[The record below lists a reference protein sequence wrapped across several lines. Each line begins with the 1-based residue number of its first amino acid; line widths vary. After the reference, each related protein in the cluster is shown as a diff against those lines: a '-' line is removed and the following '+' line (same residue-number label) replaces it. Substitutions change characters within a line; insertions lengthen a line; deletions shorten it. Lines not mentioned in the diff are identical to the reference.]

1 MPSANSNRTLVELEG
16 VNGNWFTLSGPGMG
30 AEGVWLGTNVEGIY
44 DAPVKTIWTEHAHQ
58 IGASFAAMRN
68 LRRDIVFDVT
78 IGDTSSLT
86 WQEADSEWRKAWSYE
101 DDCKLWIETADSR
114 RYLKLRLSEQPL
126 FKPERD
132 PNIMQVER
140 VTMTCIAGEPW
151 WLEED
156 AVDSWVST
164 VDTNVADGQ
173 GVYPTQSGTV
183 TVENPTDQEIWLK
196 WVLQGPGRWT
206 LPDFSFGDN
215 RFDRDTLDAA
225 RKIVMP
231 VQAPGQTFLVN
242 TDPFE
247 DLLRDPSG
255 SQVWSLM
262 NGVTFCYPIPP
273 YTKKI
278 DLPVSVSQSVAGA
291 GVQVRMPRT
300 WSRPWGL
307 Q

>member
-1 MPSANSNRTLVELEG
+1 MPSANSNRTLVQLEG
-16 VNGNWFTLSGPGMG
+16 VNGSMFTLSGPGMG

-58 IGASFAAMRN
+58 IGASFGAMRN

-78 IGDTSSLT
+78 IGDTSSQT
-86 WQEADSEWRKAWSYE
+86 WQDADSEWRKAWSYRE
-101 DDCKLWIETADSR
+101 DCKLWIETADSR
-114 RYLKLRLSEQPL
+114 RYLKLRMSEQPL

-140 VTMTCIAGEPW
+140 VTMTCVAGDPW
-151 WLEED
+151 WYED
-156 AVDSWVST
+156 DATDSWVLE
-164 VDTNVADGQ
+164 
-173 GVYPTQSGTV
+173 SGTSGEGSV

-196 WVLQGPGRWT
+196 WVLQGPARWV

-215 RFDRDTLDAA
+215 RYDRGELD
-225 RKIVMP
+225 RTRRISMP
-231 VQAPGQTFLVN
+231 KQTAGQTFRVD

-247 DLLRDPSG
+247 DQLRDLNG

-262 NGVTFCYPIPP
+262 NGITFSYPVPA
-273 YTKKI
+273 YTKKTE
-278 DLPVSVSQSVAGA
+278 LPIVVSEATAGV

-307 Q
+307 F